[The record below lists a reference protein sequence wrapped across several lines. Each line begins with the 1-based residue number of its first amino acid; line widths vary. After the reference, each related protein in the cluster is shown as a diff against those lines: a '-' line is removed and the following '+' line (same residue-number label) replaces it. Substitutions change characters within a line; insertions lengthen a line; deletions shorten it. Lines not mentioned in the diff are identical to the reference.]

1 MFTEAAGARK
11 GFPRVAVVITDG
23 KSQDPVEGYAK
34 RLKNAG
40 VEIFTLGMWSF
51 ITAVFHGLD
60 FFCILTGLGR
70 NPSAKKKSLKGIL
83 RNNALFIIFIQGS
96 KKQMRKS

>member
-1 MFTEAAGARK
+1 MWILSLSDCSRAGEALDHLLKNMFTETTGARK

-40 VEIFTLGMWSF
+40 VEIFTLGMWPF

-60 FFCILTGLGR
+60 FFFILSELDSFQEIHPHR
-70 NPSAKKKSLKGIL
+70 
-83 RNNALFIIFIQGS
+83 
-96 KKQMRKS
+96 RKP

>member
-1 MFTEAAGARK
+1 MFTETAGARK

-51 ITAVFHGLD
+51 ITAVWISSSFAQNWTA
-60 FFCILTGLGR
+60 F
-70 NPSAKKKSLKGIL
+70 KKSIRTEEIL
-83 RNNALFIIFIQGS
+83 EWNFV
-96 KKQMRKS
+96 K